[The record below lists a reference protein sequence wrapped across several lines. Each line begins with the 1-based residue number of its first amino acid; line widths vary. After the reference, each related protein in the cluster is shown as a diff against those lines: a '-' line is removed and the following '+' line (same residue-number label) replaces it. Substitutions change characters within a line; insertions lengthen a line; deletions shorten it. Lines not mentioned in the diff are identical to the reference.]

1 MTSPLTSRAF
11 SMDDQR
17 AFAKLSSDFNPV
29 HLDSAFA
36 RRSQAGAPIV
46 HGIHTLAWSAN
57 AVLQCF
63 PLAVANMRA
72 RFPQPLYLD
81 EPASVSIKERTDTK
95 IEFEVTAAGTAV
107 ATVKLSS
114 QLGKSSVPLKA
125 PQSAPPPMSEPAN
138 PAFEQLAGSRGAVS
152 IPDADLRSLFPA
164 LAKAIGVSGVK
175 ALLATSQLIGMASP
189 GLHSLFT
196 SLDINFDRSSASQG
210 ALAYEV
216 SKVDARFRSLQIYVS
231 GFSAHGRL
239 EAFARPAPPAQAT
252 IAVIARRV
260 SGKPFAGQRSL
271 IIGGSRGLGE
281 VTAKIVAAGGGEPI
295 ITYNESK
302 REAEQVS
309 AEMTGAGYPCE
320 AVRYDALSPAR
331 EQLQALPKV
340 NCCYFFATP
349 KIFARKSQLYEQD
362 KLRTFLRFYTDGF
375 YDLCSALAAA
385 GTGKIAMFYPS
396 TTAISDPVT
405 TLAEYAM
412 AKAAGETLADSL
424 NAFMPGIRV
433 LHRRLPRILTD
444 QTATIGVAAS
454 ENALDVMLPIVHEV
468 QQMARAAS

>member
-1 MTSPLTSRAF
+1 MTSPLASRAF
-11 SMDDQR
+11 NLDDQR
-17 AFAKLSSDFNPV
+17 AFAKLSSDWNPL
-29 HLDSAFA
+29 HLDAASA
-36 RRSQAGAPIV
+36 RRSQVGAPIV
-46 HGIHTLAWSAN
+46 HGIHTLVWSAN
-57 AVLQCF
+57 AVLQRC
-63 PLAVANMRA
+63 PLVVANMRA
-72 RFPQPLYLD
+72 RFLQPLYLD
-81 EPASVSIKERTDTK
+81 EPASLSIKKRTDK
-95 IEFEVTAAGTAV
+95 KVEFEVTAAGTTV
-107 ATVKLSS
+107 VTVKLSS
-114 QLGKSSVPLKA
+114 EPGKSSVALKA

-138 PAFEQLAGSRGAVS
+138 PAFEQLARRSGAVS
-152 IPDADLRSLFPA
+152 IPSADLQSLFPA
-164 LAKAIGVSGVK
+164 LAAAIGTSGIK
-175 ALLATSQLIGMASP
+175 ALLATSQIIGMACP

-196 SLDINFDRSSASQG
+196 GLDINFDRSSASQG

-216 SKVDARFRSLQIYVS
+216 SKVDARFRSLQIDVS
-231 GFSAHGRL
+231 GFGAHGRL
-239 EAFARPAPPAQAT
+239 DAFARPAPPVQAT
-252 IAVIARRV
+252 IVEIARRV
-260 SGKPFAGQRSL
+260 GGKPFAGQRSL

-281 VTAKIVAAGGGEPI
+281 VTAKIVAAGGGEAI
-295 ITYNESK
+295 ITYKESK

-309 AEMTGAGYPCE
+309 AEMRGAGYPYE

-349 KIFARKSQLYEQD
+349 KIFGRKSQLYEQD
-362 KLRTFLRFYTDGF
+362 KLRTFLRFYTDSF
-375 YDLCSALAAA
+375 YDLCSALAGA
-385 GTGKIAMFYPS
+385 GSGKIAMFYPS
-396 TTAISDPVT
+396 TTAISDPVN

-412 AKAAGETLADSL
+412 AKAAGETLADSV